1 MYPGKQDRASG
12 AAKVKAYVDDLN
24 ALFSKGSIMG
34 QKAFLRSFVKRI
46 EIDQPRVVLDYTIPL
61 K

>member
-1 MYPGKQDRASG
+1 
-12 AAKVKAYVDDLN
+12 VKAYVDDLK
-24 ALFSKGSIMG
+24 ALLSKGSIMG
-34 QKAFLRSFVKRI
+34 QKVFLRAFVKRI